1 MTDHPNAPTETEVQD
16 ALRILEEILSMPSV
30 KENDSRVKRRIRV
43 EIRNLLS
50 REEA

>member
-1 MTDHPNAPTETEVQD
+1 MSDYIDRDMEE

>member
-1 MTDHPNAPTETEVQD
+1 MSDYIDRDMEE
-16 ALRILEEILSMPSV
+16 ALRILEEVLSMPSV

>member
-1 MTDHPNAPTETEVQD
+1 MSDYIDRDMED

>member
-1 MTDHPNAPTETEVQD
+1 MSDYIDRDMEE
-16 ALRILEEILSMPSV
+16 ALRILEEVLPMPSV